1 LQNLVLLVICF
12 ALGIAL
18 RRSGRLPE
26 GAPAALNAVI
36 INVALPALALAHIPD
51 IPLTPAL
58 GQAVMVAW
66 LMFGFAA
73 AFFALAG
80 RMLALGRGTT
90 GALILTAGLANTSF
104 VGLPMIEAFFGRH
117 GMGLGLMIDQLG
129 SYLILATGGILV
141 ASVYSGAKFDPHR
154 AVHKILT
161 FPPLWAIVVA
171 FALRPFD
178 YPDWLSTLLH
188 RLGDLVA
195 PLALLSVGCQLR
207 LAEINGNAAKLGLG
221 LAFKLVAAPVVMT
234 LLLVGLL
241 DAEGEPMRITLFE
254 AAMPPMIG
262 AAIVAMEHKLDPPLI
277 TLMVGIGIPLSF
289 VTLPLWHAVLAG
301 L

>member
-1 LQNLVLLVICF
+1 MQNLALLVLCF
-12 ALGIAL
+12 TLGVAL
-18 RRSGRLPE
+18 RRTGRLPE

-36 INVALPALALAHIPD
+36 INVALPALALAYIPD
-51 IPLTPAL
+51 IPITPAL

-73 AFFALAG
+73 AFFYVAARVWRLS
-80 RMLALGRGTT
+80 RETT

-104 VGLPMIEAFFGRH
+104 VGLPMIEAFFGPH
-117 GMGLGLMIDQLG
+117 GMGLGLVIDQLG
-129 SYLILATGGILV
+129 SYLILATFGILV
-141 ASVYSGAKFDPHR
+141 ASVFSGTAFDPQR
-154 AVHKILT
+154 VVRKVLG
-161 FPPLWAIVVA
+161 FPPLWAIVIA
-171 FALRPFD
+171 LALRPFD
-178 YPDWLSTLLH
+178 YPDWLNALLH

-207 LAEINGNAAKLGLG
+207 LGAINGNARKLGLG
-221 LAFKLVAAPVVMT
+221 LAFKLVAAPVAMSLV
-234 LLLVGLL
+234 LVGLL
-241 DAEGEPMRITLFE
+241 DAEGESMRITLFE

-289 VTLPLWHAVLAG
+289 LTLPVWHAVLAR